1 MTYFINVAE
10 PTVLLMKN
18 NILGLPETWVPGNNL
33 PPALVEDG
41 YRSVESPNDAP
52 AFEVNDDGTVTRWA
66 LGDPKLV
73 DNKWVMEYES
83 YTEEWH
89 DPLNDEIIGM
99 PPKVEE

>member
-41 YRSVESPNDAP
+41 YRSVESPNEAP

-66 LGDPKLV
+66 LGDPNLTITNGLWNMSLQK
-73 DNKWVMEYES
+73 N
-83 YTEEWH
+83 
-89 DPLNDEIIGM
+89 GM
-99 PPKVEE
+99 TL

>member
-1 MTYFINVAE
+1 M
-10 PTVLLMKN
+10 
-18 NILGLPETWVPGNNL
+18 PGNNL

-41 YRSVESPNDAP
+41 YRSVESPNEAP

-89 DPLNDEIIGM
+89 DPLNDEIVGM
-99 PPKVEE
+99 PPGVEE

>member
-18 NILGLPETWVPGNNL
+18 NLLGLPETWVSGDNL

-41 YRSVESPNDAP
+41 YRSVESPNEAP

-89 DPLNDEIIGM
+89 DPLNDEIIGTL
-99 PPKVEE
+99 PKVEE